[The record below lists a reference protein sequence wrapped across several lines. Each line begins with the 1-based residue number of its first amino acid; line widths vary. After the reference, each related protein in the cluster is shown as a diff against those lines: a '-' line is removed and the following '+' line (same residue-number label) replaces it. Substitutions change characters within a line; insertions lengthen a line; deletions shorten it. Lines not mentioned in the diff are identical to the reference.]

1 MIDHSNKLIY
11 QENNH
16 VPRFLTELQHT
27 HNLVTNR
34 PLWMLRE
41 PKRLSIDNGM
51 PVYKGVLDFI
61 TGPERLETGWWDHDG
76 ISRDY
81 FMAVN
86 PAGVCLWIYQNC
98 GGKGSGDWYLHGKF
112 G

>member
-1 MIDHSNKLIY
+1 MIK
-11 QENNH
+11 
-16 VPRFLTELQHT
+16 
-27 HNLVTNR
+27 R

-41 PKRLSIDNGM
+41 PQQLSIDNGK
-51 PVYKGVLDFI
+51 PIYKGVLNFI
-61 TGPERLETGWWDHDG
+61 TGPERLETGWWDHDY

-81 FMAVN
+81 FVAAN
-86 PAGVCLWIYQNC
+86 PAGVCLWIYQSC